1 MQRRKILTLA
11 TAGTA
16 ALAVMLTACGGSSGG
31 GSSSSASKSGGSIT
45 VYNCKPEN
53 ALIPANTNET
63 CGIVAQQD
71 VFRGLVHYSPVDSKP
86 SMAMAESITPSD
98 GSKQFDI
105 KLKPGNTFQD
115 GSPVNSDSFINA
127 WNWAAYA
134 PNGAVNNTFFAG
146 IVGYDALNP
155 APPKGSTVAPTPTTK
170 TMSGLKK
177 VSDTEFTV
185 TLSTPQSFF
194 PVAVGYGG
202 FFPMPPSFF
211 TDPAAFGKKPIGNG
225 PMKID
230 SGDGDTGFH
239 ESVWSGYKGAD
250 KPKISSV
257 FYKTYT
263 TDTAAYADMQAGNLD
278 FMNQVPT
285 SELVNNQYQSDFP
298 GRNKNGPITA
308 IQTITLPV
316 YDANYNDPNLGK
328 ALSMAIDRPAVIKA
342 VFNGSRQPATGWV
355 APGLVGY
362 KAGACGQYCTFN
374 PTAAKAAFAQAK
386 FKGPF
391 TLAYNADADHKAW
404 TEAVCNSIKNT
415 LGVACT
421 AKPYVDFSTFRAA
434 INAHKMTGMFRS
446 GWSQDY
452 PHIQDFLE
460 PLYTTGASANDG
472 LFSNPQF
479 DALIKK
485 ANGET
490 GDQALADYQAAEA
503 LLANSMSV
511 IPLWY
516 YTQQSVWSTRLKN
529 VIVDTV
535 GNLDITSVTVS

>member
-1 MQRRKILTLA
+1 MQRRRFLTLA
-11 TAGTA
+11 TVGTA

-31 GSSSSASKSGGSIT
+31 GSGSSGAAKSGGSIT

-53 ALIPANTNET
+53 PLVPANTNES
-63 CGIVAQQD
+63 CGLLDMQD
-71 VFRGLVHYSPVDSKP
+71 VFRGLVQLLDVPQP
-86 SMAMAESITPSD
+86 TNAMADSITPSD
-98 GSKQFDI
+98 GSKVFDI
-105 KLKPGNTFQD
+105 KLKTGNTFQD

-134 PNGAVNNTFFAG
+134 PNGAINNTFFAP
-146 IVGYDALNP
+146 IAGYNDLNP
-155 APPKGSTVAPTPTTK
+155 APPTGSTKAPTPTTK

-177 VSDTEFTV
+177 ISETEFTV

-194 PVAVGYGG
+194 PIVVGYAG
-202 FFPMPPSFF
+202 FDPMPPSFF

-230 SGDGDTGFH
+230 SGDGNAGFH
-239 ESVWSGYKGAD
+239 ESRWDGYKGAD
-250 KPKISSV
+250 KPKIDSV

-263 TDTAAYADMQAGNLD
+263 TAEAGYADMQAGNMD

-285 SELVNNQYQSDFP
+285 SSLVNDQYQKDFP
-298 GRNKNGPITA
+298 SRYSNKPIA
-308 IQTITLPV
+308 GIQTVTLPV
-316 YDANYNDPNLGK
+316 YDPNYNDANLGK
-328 ALSMAIDRPAVIKA
+328 ALSLAIDRASIVKA
-342 VFNGSRQPATGWV
+342 VFNGARQPATGWV

-362 KAGACGQYCTFN
+362 KPGACGQWCTFN
-374 PTAAKAAFAQAK
+374 PAMAKQYYAQAK
-386 FKGPF
+386 FKGPY
-391 TLAYNADADHKAW
+391 TLGYNADGDHKAW

-415 LGVACT
+415 LGAQCT

-446 GWSQDY
+446 GWTQDY

-460 PLYTTGASANDG
+460 PLYKTGGSANDG
-472 LFSNPQF
+472 LYSNPQF
-479 DALIKK
+479 DSLIDK

-490 GDQALADYQAAEA
+490 GDQALTDYQSAEA
-503 LLANSMSV
+503 LLASRMSV

-516 YTQQSVWSTRLKN
+516 YTVQAVWSTKLKN
-529 VIVDTV
+529 VVVDTS
-535 GNLDITSVTVS
+535 GNLDITHVTVG